1 MGEWGLRLQSG
12 VPSLHSILNRSYL
25 SFELVLQTDAGGR
38 CVADVGMQRFST
50 AANQLFAISDR
61 SADADDY

>member
-1 MGEWGLRLQSG
+1 
-12 VPSLHSILNRSYL
+12 L

-61 SADADDY
+61 SADAGDY